1 MCKSARKIPGNL
13 REKSAGIC
21 EKNLW
26 FLVLFL
32 TVFPGAGS
40 VIAQHKHNFF
50 YGVVSEEGTKQGLP
64 GVNLHI
70 KGTRIGTVTDK
81 TGAFSFFTDSLPST
95 LIVSHVGFETKSVL
109 LDETSFRL
117 SLYLKRKVAELQEVE
132 IKADL
137 LEHFFKDDH
146 YAVLDYDVDSNLV
159 WLLIFRQRVSQSEL
173 ICKNI
178 YGDTVAT
185 SQLFTFKPVN
195 LFRDC
200 LGTLHVLSR
209 DSGFQVFQAGKTIQ
223 LIHPVKLKKFEDI
236 LKNCVASTND
246 ILYFKKITDH
256 GLNVEYYGVNR
267 KTLMQKTISR
277 VGDEK
282 KLKMKRR
289 NPEDAYFLMSAR
301 PPESRDDFVTWNY
314 VHKVLYRPVKAM
326 LYQVGSYMCI
336 FNNPEQQV
344 EFYDHEGN
352 FSYKLSLRI
361 EQVNDGRWTQEITI
375 DKFSEKVYTT
385 FLRNGVCTIYRID
398 LNSGILIRQLSLVH
412 PFPEKVRINNGWVYY
427 LYDLSAEADNKMLF
441 RQKM

>member
-1 MCKSARKIPGNL
+1 M
-13 REKSAGIC
+13 
-21 EKNLW
+21 
-26 FLVLFL
+26 
-32 TVFPGAGS
+32 
-40 VIAQHKHNFF
+40 AQHKHNFF
-50 YGVVSEEGTKQGLP
+50 YGIVSEEGTKRGLP

-70 KGTRIGTVTDK
+70 KDTRIGTVSDK
-81 TGAFSFFTDSLPST
+81 TGAFSFFTDSLPSI
-95 LIVSHVGFETKSVL
+95 LIVSHVGFETKTVL

-117 SLYLKRKVAELQEVE
+117 SLFMQRKAADLQEVE

-137 LEHFFKDDH
+137 LEPFFKDDH
-146 YAVLDYDVDSNLV
+146 YAVLDYEVDSNLV
-159 WLLIFRQRVSQSEL
+159 WLLVFRQRISQSEL

-185 SQLFTFKPVN
+185 SQPFAFKPVN

-200 LGTLHVLSR
+200 LGTLHILSR
-209 DSGFQVFQAGKTIQ
+209 DSGFQVFRNGETIQ

-256 GLNVEYYGVNR
+256 GLNVEYYGVDR
-267 KTLMQKTISR
+267 KTLMQKTITR

-289 NPEDAYFLMSAR
+289 NPEDEYLLMSAR
-301 PPESRDDFVTWNY
+301 PPVSREDFVTWNY

-326 LYQVGSYMCI
+326 LAQVGSYICI
-336 FNNPEQQV
+336 FNNPARQV
-344 EFYDHEGN
+344 EFYDPEGN
-352 FSYKLSLRI
+352 FSYKLSLQVD
-361 EQVNDGRWTQEITI
+361 QVNDGRWTQEIAI
-375 DKFSEKVYTT
+375 DKTSEKAYTT
-385 FLRNGVCTIYRID
+385 FLRNGICTVYKIN
-398 LNSGILIRQLSLVH
+398 LNTGALVRELSLSH